1 MNTIFEDTCGI
12 FNIALIYFIIYF
24 ISFIWIFV
32 SIAQIKINEV
42 ILIDEGKSNFS
53 GIFRDFQQLK
63 FLKVKIL
70 IQPKQLVH

>member
-32 SIAQIKINEV
+32 SITQIKINEV

-53 GIFRDFQQLK
+53 GIFQDFQQLK

-70 IQPKQLVH
+70 IQPKQLVR